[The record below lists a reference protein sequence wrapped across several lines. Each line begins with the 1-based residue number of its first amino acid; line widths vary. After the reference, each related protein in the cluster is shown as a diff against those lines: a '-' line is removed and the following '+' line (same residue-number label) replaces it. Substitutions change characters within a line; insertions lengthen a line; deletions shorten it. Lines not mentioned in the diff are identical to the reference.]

1 ARADFAVAISGI
13 AGPDGG
19 SEEKPVGTVWF
30 AFASQ
35 PPVQDSAV
43 VTVAPRAFNA
53 SPTCSLSRIS
63 SLSVI
68 MTSVS

>member
-1 ARADFAVAISGI
+1 MSVM
-13 AGPDGG
+13 
-19 SEEKPVGTVWF
+19 

-43 VTVAPRAFNA
+43 VTVALRAFNA
-53 SPTCSLSRIS
+53 SPTYSLSRIS